1 MTERN
6 PMPVCTPE
14 AAGVPSGAIERYIQR
29 LTDARLLMHDVL
41 IARNG
46 ALICEAYWKPID
58 ESFRHRE
65 YSCSKSFVSVAVGL
79 LIGQAAYGGSL
90 RGLLRGRRAR
100 GRSSMAEGNDHPR
113 LSAHGHLLR
122 SGLVL

>member
-41 IARNG
+41 IARN
-46 ALICEAYWKPID
+46 
-58 ESFRHRE
+58 
-65 YSCSKSFVSVAVGL
+65 
-79 LIGQAAYGGSL
+79 
-90 RGLLRGRRAR
+90 
-100 GRSSMAEGNDHPR
+100 
-113 LSAHGHLLR
+113 LLR

>member
-46 ALICEAYWKPID
+46 ALICEAYWL
-58 ESFRHRE
+58 S
-65 YSCSKSFVSVAVGL
+65 
-79 LIGQAAYGGSL
+79 LI
-90 RGLLRGRRAR
+90 
-100 GRSSMAEGNDHPR
+100 HI
-113 LSAHGHLLR
+113 
-122 SGLVL
+122 